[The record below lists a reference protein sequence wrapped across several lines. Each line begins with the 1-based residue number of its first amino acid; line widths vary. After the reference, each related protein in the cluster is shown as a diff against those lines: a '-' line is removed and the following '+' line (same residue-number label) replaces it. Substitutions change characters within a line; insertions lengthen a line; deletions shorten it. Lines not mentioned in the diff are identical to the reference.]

1 MALFVVLLQQ
11 QQLNKRKWMIFC
23 GCGRVP
29 RTKYWR
35 WQSFGR
41 VSHKDWSKLV
51 NSILTTIPVGPA
63 RPYFLLFTSPILP
76 SFPMGPT
83 ILPLVSWHADTFIF
97 LLSFSSPHKQ
107 NQTPFLRAFSPFWN
121 YPFTLLFFSHLPYNS
136 SFQLLLFLLLPV
148 YRILKLSSY
157 EIMILVFLL
166 WWDEYFCRGN

>member
-1 MALFVVLLQQ
+1 MAVF
-11 QQLNKRKWMIFC
+11 
-23 GCGRVP
+23 
-29 RTKYWR
+29 
-35 WQSFGR
+35 WQSQSQG
-41 VSHKDWSKLV
+41 LV
-51 NSILTTIPVGPA
+51 KACQFHFDHNPCGP
-63 RPYFLLFTSPILP
+63 RPPIFSFIHFPILP

-121 YPFTLLFFSHLPYNS
+121 YPFTLLFFSHLPCNS

-157 EIMILVFLL
+157 EIMILAFSL
-166 WWDEYFCRGN
+166 WRDEYFCRGN